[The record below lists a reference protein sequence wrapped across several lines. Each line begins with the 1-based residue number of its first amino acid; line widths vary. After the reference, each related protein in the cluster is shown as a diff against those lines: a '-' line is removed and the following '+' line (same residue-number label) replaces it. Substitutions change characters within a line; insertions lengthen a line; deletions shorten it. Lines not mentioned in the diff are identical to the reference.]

1 MNRLGRKA
9 EMSGGRGKLRGRWSD
24 WLRGSAVRWPGRGLD
39 IEEEERFAAV
49 RMLERIVGAGMLES

>member
-1 MNRLGRKA
+1 
-9 EMSGGRGKLRGRWSD
+9 MSGGRGKLRGRWSD